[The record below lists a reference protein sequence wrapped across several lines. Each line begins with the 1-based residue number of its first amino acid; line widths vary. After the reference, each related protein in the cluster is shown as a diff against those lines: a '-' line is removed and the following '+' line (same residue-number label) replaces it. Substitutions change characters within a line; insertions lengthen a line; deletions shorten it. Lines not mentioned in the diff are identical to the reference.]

1 MLLQKNGAYVYCNDS
16 NIKNKKYLSINGIKK
31 SVKLFLLL
39 TAHEKYKNIKLK
51 NNIVIDCWD
60 YIKN

>member
-1 MLLQKNGAYVYCNDS
+1 MELKN
-16 NIKNKKYLSINGIKK
+16 
-31 SVKLFLLL
+31 VKLFCCY
-39 TAHEKYKNIKLK
+39 TEKYKNIKLK